1 MPALTHQDARLIG
14 PFHGRYSVD
23 RVFFAAASAEA
34 YISIRFGQVN
44 VAWRLLLQK
53 AHVKSTGAGCWSLEE
68 SHKAKQRTLDG

>member
-34 YISIRFGQVN
+34 CISIRFRQVN

-53 AHVKSTGAGCWSLEE
+53 THVKLTGVGRWSLEQ
-68 SHKAKQRTLDG
+68 SRKAKQRILDG